1 MADVKWIKLASDIFN
16 NRKIRQIEALPDGD
30 AIVVI
35 WIKLLCLA
43 GNINDCGLVYFT
55 KEIPYT
61 DEMMATQFGR
71 PLQTVRVAL
80 QVFKSFGMIE
90 IENDIL
96 HISNWDRYQNI
107 DGMERIREQNR
118 IRKQRERERK
128 RLAPPDEQKG
138 IESVTCHVTVTE
150 GHATDKDI
158 EKEEDIEG
166 DKEKEEIKREEA
178 AASSKPARTKE
189 PKHQNGEYK
198 NVLLTDTE
206 LGKLQAEFPTD
217 WQQRIEKLSA
227 YMKSTGKVYKDH
239 LATIRNWA
247 RMEAERNGG
256 GTRAPR
262 QGSAEDLR
270 RSYDLLAEFAKED
283 SNG

>member
-1 MADVKWIKLASDIFN
+1 MDESTNSKQYYWIKLQEDFFQSKEMKKL
-16 NRKIRQIEALPDGD
+16 RKIAGGPVFTLIYLKMQLLGMKTGGKIFFDGVEDTFVEEIALTIDEEPENVAATLAFLEKTGLAKKISDSEVYLPEVEKNTGSETKWALKKRKYREKIGQCPQPVLIESSTCP
-30 AIVVI
+30 
-35 WIKLLCLA
+35 
-43 GNINDCGLVYFT
+43 T
-55 KEIPYT
+55 E
-61 DEMMATQFGR
+61 
-71 PLQTVRVAL
+71 
-80 QVFKSFGMIE
+80 IE
-90 IENDIL
+90 IEK
-96 HISNWDRYQNI
+96 
-107 DGMERIREQNR
+107 E
-118 IRKQRERERK
+118 
-128 RLAPPDEQKG
+128 
-138 IESVTCHVTVTE
+138 IELEIETE
-150 GHATDKDI
+150 S
-158 EKEEDIEG
+158 EKEE
-166 DKEKEEIKREEA
+166 KKREEA

-189 PKHQNGEYK
+189 QKHQHGEYK

-217 WQQRIEKLSA
+217 WKQRIEKLSA

>member
-1 MADVKWIKLASDIFN
+1 MTEVKWIKLASDIFD

-30 AIVVI
+30 AIIVI

-61 DEMMATQFGR
+61 DEMMATQFDR
-71 PLQTVRVAL
+71 PLQTVKMAL

-128 RLAPPDEQKG
+128 RLEPPEEQKN
-138 IESVTCHVTVTE
+138 IECVTRHVTVTE
-150 GHATDKDI
+150 SHAADIGI

-166 DKEKEEIKREEA
+166 DKEKEESKREEA
-178 AASSKPARTKE
+178 AASSRPRPE
-189 PKHQNGEYK
+189 KHKHGEYS
-198 NVLLTDTE
+198 NVLLTDVE
-206 LGKLQAEFPTD
+206 LEKLQTEFPND
-217 WQQRIEKLSA
+217 WQQRIDSLSR
-227 YMKSTGKVYKDH
+227 YMKSKGTVYKDH

-247 RMEAERNGG
+247 RRDAERNGG

-283 SNG
+283 SNDNI

>member
-1 MADVKWIKLASDIFN
+1 MDENTGNSKQYYWIKLQEDFFQSKEMKKL
-16 NRKIRQIEALPDGD
+16 RKIAGGPVYTLIYLKMQLLGMKTGGKIFFDGVEDTFIEEIALTIDEEPENVAATLAFLEKTGLAKKIGD
-30 AIVVI
+30 SE
-35 WIKLLCLA
+35 
-43 GNINDCGLVYFT
+43 VYLPEVEKNTGSET
-55 KEIPYT
+55 KW
-61 DEMMATQFGR
+61 
-71 PLQTVRVAL
+71 AL
-80 QVFKSFGMIE
+80 KKRKYREKIGQCPQAVLIESSNCPTEIE
-90 IENDIL
+90 IEKEL
-96 HISNWDRYQNI
+96 
-107 DGMERIREQNR
+107 E
-118 IRKQRERERK
+118 
-128 RLAPPDEQKG
+128 
-138 IESVTCHVTVTE
+138 IE
-150 GHATDKDI
+150 KDI
-158 EKEEDIEG
+158 EIEQEEN
-166 DKEKEEIKREEA
+166 KREEA
-178 AASSKPARTKE
+178 AASSKPARIKE

-206 LGKLQAEFPTD
+206 LGKLQAEFPND

>member
-1 MADVKWIKLASDIFN
+1 MDESTNNKQYWWIKLQEDFFQSKEMKKL
-16 NRKIRQIEALPDGD
+16 RKIAGGPVYTLIYLKMQLLGMKTGGKIYFDGVEDTFAEEIALTIDEEPENVAATLVFLEKTGLAKKISDSEMYLPEVEKNTGSETKWARYKRKDRKQIGQCPTPVQIESKTCP
-30 AIVVI
+30 
-35 WIKLLCLA
+35 
-43 GNINDCGLVYFT
+43 
-55 KEIPYT
+55 
-61 DEMMATQFGR
+61 
-71 PLQTVRVAL
+71 
-80 QVFKSFGMIE
+80 IE
-90 IENDIL
+90 IE
-96 HISNWDRYQNI
+96 
-107 DGMERIREQNR
+107 
-118 IRKQRERERK
+118 
-128 RLAPPDEQKG
+128 
-138 IESVTCHVTVTE
+138 IEKE
-150 GHATDKDI
+150 LEIEKDI
-158 EKEEDIEG
+158 EIEQEEN
-166 DKEKEEIKREEA
+166 KREEA

-189 PKHQNGEYK
+189 PKHQHGEYK

>member
-1 MADVKWIKLASDIFN
+1 MDESTNSKQYYWIKLQEDFFQSKEMKKL
-16 NRKIRQIEALPDGD
+16 RKIAGGPVFTLIYLKMQLLGMKTGGKIFFDGVEDTFVEEIALTIDEEPENVAATLAFLEKTGLAKKISDSEVYLPEVEKNTGSETKWAQYKRNKRLLSGHCPMPVQIAS
-30 AIVVI
+30 
-35 WIKLLCLA
+35 
-43 GNINDCGLVYFT
+43 NDCPT
-55 KEIPYT
+55 E
-61 DEMMATQFGR
+61 
-71 PLQTVRVAL
+71 
-80 QVFKSFGMIE
+80 IE
-90 IENDIL
+90 IEK
-96 HISNWDRYQNI
+96 
-107 DGMERIREQNR
+107 E
-118 IRKQRERERK
+118 
-128 RLAPPDEQKG
+128 
-138 IESVTCHVTVTE
+138 IELEIETE
-150 GHATDKDI
+150 S
-158 EKEEDIEG
+158 EKEE
-166 DKEKEEIKREEA
+166 KKREEA

-189 PKHQNGEYK
+189 PKHQHGEYK

-206 LGKLQAEFPTD
+206 FGKLQAEFPTD

-247 RMEAERNGG
+247 RMEAERNSG

>member
-1 MADVKWIKLASDIFN
+1 MTEVKWIKLASDIFD

-30 AIVVI
+30 AIIVI

-61 DEMMATQFGR
+61 DEMMATQFDR
-71 PLQTVRVAL
+71 PLQTVKMAL

-128 RLAPPDEQKG
+128 RLEPPEEQKN
-138 IESVTCHVTVTE
+138 IECVTRHVTVTE
-150 GHATDKDI
+150 SHATDIDI
-158 EKEEDIEG
+158 EKEKDIEG
-166 DKEKEEIKREEA
+166 DKEKEESKREEA
-178 AASSKPARTKE
+178 AASFRPRPE
-189 PKHQNGEYK
+189 KHKHGEYS
-198 NVLLTDTE
+198 NVLLTDVE
-206 LGKLQAEFPTD
+206 LEKLQTEFPND

-283 SNG
+283 GNDNI

>member
-1 MADVKWIKLASDIFN
+1 MDESTNNKQYYWIKLQEDFFQSKEMKKL
-16 NRKIRQIEALPDGD
+16 RKIAGGPVFTLIYLKMQLLGMKTGGKIFFDGVEDTFVEEIALTIDEEPENVAATLAFLEKTGLAKKIGDSEVYLPEVEKNTGSETKWARYKRKNKQEIGKFPTPLQIESNTCP
-30 AIVVI
+30 
-35 WIKLLCLA
+35 
-43 GNINDCGLVYFT
+43 T
-55 KEIPYT
+55 E
-61 DEMMATQFGR
+61 
-71 PLQTVRVAL
+71 
-80 QVFKSFGMIE
+80 IE
-90 IENDIL
+90 IEKEIEL
-96 HISNWDRYQNI
+96 EI
-107 DGMERIREQNR
+107 E
-118 IRKQRERERK
+118 
-128 RLAPPDEQKG
+128 
-138 IESVTCHVTVTE
+138 IES
-150 GHATDKDI
+150 
-158 EKEEDIEG
+158 EKEE
-166 DKEKEEIKREEA
+166 KKREEA

-189 PKHQNGEYK
+189 PKHQHGEYK

-206 LGKLQAEFPTD
+206 LGKLQAEFPND